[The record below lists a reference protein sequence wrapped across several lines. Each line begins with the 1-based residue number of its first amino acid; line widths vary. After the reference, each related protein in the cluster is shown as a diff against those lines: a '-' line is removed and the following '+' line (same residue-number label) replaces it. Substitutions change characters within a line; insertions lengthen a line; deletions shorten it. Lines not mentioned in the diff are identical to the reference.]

1 MWRMLFTSK
10 PVSLDFG
17 LLLFRLVVGG
27 LMMVLHGWPK
37 LANFGERMGR
47 FSDPLGIGSTASL
60 AGAVTAEFFCSLLL
74 MAGLF
79 TRAALIPLIFTFVII
94 CFVVHGDDPAKEKE
108 NALLFLVS
116 YVVLFFTGAGKY
128 SLDELRKR

>member
-1 MWRMLFTSK
+1 
-10 PVSLDFG
+10 
-17 LLLFRLVVGG
+17 
-27 LMMVLHGWPK
+27 MVALHGWPK

-47 FSDPLGIGSTASL
+47 FSDPLGIGSAASL

-79 TRAALIPLIFTFVII
+79 TRAALIPLIFTFVVI

-116 YVVLFFTGAGKY
+116 YVVLFLTGAGKY
-128 SLDELRKR
+128 SVDAWRKG